1 LRDYVPHF
9 LPPQESQATT
19 SLAFLDGV
27 THIVAALPQWDSFLH
42 NRYKD
47 EAYDEISA
55 AWALVFRE
63 ASKRGAGIQL
73 QVGDWDRKVLRH
85 HEVSGGKM
93 GEAVQALQEG
103 MGWTENGGSG
113 RGGDLPGQLVEDD
126 RAAVRRELFS
136 GQYGASPVQVGLW

>member
-1 LRDYVPHF
+1 
-9 LPPQESQATT
+9 
-19 SLAFLDGV
+19 
-27 THIVAALPQWDSFLH
+27 LH

-85 HEVSGGKM
+85 NEVSGGKM

-103 MGWTENGGSG
+103 MGWYGTGGG
-113 RGGDLPGQLVEDD
+113 GGGGDLPGQIVEDD

-136 GQYGASPVQVGLW
+136 GQYGASAVQVGLW